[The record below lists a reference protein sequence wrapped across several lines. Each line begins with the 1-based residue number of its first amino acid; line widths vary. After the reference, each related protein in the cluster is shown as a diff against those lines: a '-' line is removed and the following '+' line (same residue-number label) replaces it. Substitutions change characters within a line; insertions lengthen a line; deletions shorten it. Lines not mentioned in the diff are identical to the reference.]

1 MDEKV
6 DDNAIATSDLRGFLQ
21 RLEANG
27 ELQKIQSTVDPY
39 LTVGAIAQRLA
50 ERGGPAAHFMKVAGA
65 GHQITWVS
73 GVLGRGRLG
82 LWSKLALAMGIDP
95 TAKYQDILEEF
106 TRRRES
112 AVRPMQV
119 GGGQCKEV
127 ILKKGD
133 IDLTTLSAPILHEG
147 DDGACLTS
155 WAFAVAA
162 SPDSNNAVWDI
173 LPLSIKSKNTMVG
186 RLPVDSSIG
195 RLFRKQYQATGKPMP
210 IAFVFGAAPMVTA
223 AAAFRRGRKSF
234 TAPELAGSLQ
244 RSPVQLVKCETN
256 ELLVPAN
263 AELIL
268 EGFVSP
274 DSYVKCQ
281 PFGSS
286 FGYRSTAVEE
296 DGLEFKI
303 EAMTHRRQ
311 PVLPLCAWGTPIN
324 DLHIVQGLDR
334 DAQLKARFEN
344 AGAPVCDVFSPPWL
358 AGAVVAVST
367 QVPYTA
373 YAQTV
378 AGVVRMTEG
387 TKNTPYILV
396 FNDDIDITNP
406 VSLFHALVTK
416 CHPKRDTW
424 IIKNAEAAADAPYLT
439 AEDKRNKYS
448 ARAIFDC
455 TWPLDWD
462 PAIAIPPKVSF
473 DECYPKELQEKVL
486 AEWVS
491 KLGFPK
497 ETERPV

>member
-6 DDNAIATSDLRGFLQ
+6 DEKAIATSDLRGFLQ
-21 RLEANG
+21 RLEEFG
-27 ELQKIQSTVDPY
+27 ELQEIQSSVDPD

-50 ERGGPAAHFMKVAGA
+50 ERGGPAAHFKNVPSA
-65 GHQITWVS
+65 GHDITWVS
-73 GVLGRGRLG
+73 GLLGRGRMG
-82 LWSKLALAMGIDP
+82 LWSKIALAMGLDQK
-95 TAKYQDILEEF
+95 AEYGDILEEF
-106 TRRRES
+106 TRRLES
-112 AVRPMQV
+112 AVRPLQV
-119 GGGQCKEV
+119 AGGQCKEV
-127 ILKKGD
+127 ILQKSD
-133 IDLTTLSAPILHEG
+133 IDLTALGAPTLHEG

-162 SPDSNNAVWDI
+162 SPDSNKVVWDI
-173 LPLSIKSKNTMVG
+173 LPLFIKSKNTMVG
-186 RLPVDSSIG
+186 RLPVDTNIG
-195 RLFRKQYQATGKPMP
+195 RIFRDEYQKSGKSMP
-210 IAFVFGAAPMVTA
+210 IAFVFGAGPLVTA
-223 AAAFRRGRKSF
+223 VAAFRRGRHSF
-234 TAPELAGSLQ
+234 TDPELAGSLQ
-244 RSPVQLVKCETN
+244 RSPVQMVKCETN

-274 DSYVKCQ
+274 DSNVKCR

-286 FGYRSTAVEE
+286 FGYRSTAAAE
-296 DGLEFKI
+296 DGWEFEI
-303 EAMTHRRQ
+303 EAITHRKQ
-311 PVLPLCAWGTPIN
+311 PILPLCAWGTPVN
-324 DLHIVQGLDR
+324 DLHIVEGLDR
-334 DAQLKARFEN
+334 DSQLKAKFEST
-344 AGAPVCDVFSPPWL
+344 GAPVMDVFSPPWL

-373 YAQTV
+373 YSQVV

-387 TKNTPYILV
+387 TKNTPFILV
-396 FNDDIDITNP
+396 CNDDIDITNP

-424 IIKNAEAAADAPYLT
+424 IIKNAAAAADAPYLT
-439 AEDKRNKYS
+439 AEDKQNKYS

-473 DECYPKELQEKVL
+473 DECYPKEMREKIL

-491 KLGFPK
+491 KLGFPE
-497 ETERPV
+497 ETERPA